1 MAYDT
6 SNVDRHVGAQIEA
19 RRSGMR
25 LSRSDLSHMLD
36 YSELEI
42 AAWESGRLRVSASKL
57 FQIAR
62 VLKVPV
68 SYFFEPYLQDH

>member
-1 MAYDT
+1 
-6 SNVDRHVGAQIEA
+6 
-19 RRSGMR
+19 MR